1 MHHICESGVNNDNIH
16 QSVQA
21 ISSDKDIHSLL
32 NVAKKK
38 VGNLLFNMCSTLQN
52 NNFDNVFK
60 CNIGC
65 YTFTPVG
72 ASKQMGT

>member
-1 MHHICESGVNNDNIH
+1 
-16 QSVQA
+16 VQA

-38 VGNLLFNMCSTLQN
+38 VGNLLLNMCSTLQS
-52 NNFDNVFK
+52 NNFDSVFK
-60 CNIGC
+60 CNVGF
-65 YTFTPVG
+65 YTFIPVG